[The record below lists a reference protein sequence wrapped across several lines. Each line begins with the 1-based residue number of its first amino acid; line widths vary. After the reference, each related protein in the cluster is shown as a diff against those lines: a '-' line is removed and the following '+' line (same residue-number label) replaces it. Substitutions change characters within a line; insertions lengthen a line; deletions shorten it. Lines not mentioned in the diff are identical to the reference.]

1 MIKNALNIEIRS
13 SVHVSWSQHLEL
25 ARAVSLTTD
34 SDRGTA
40 LALMGVGLTLL
51 LKDLEQTVANEQLE
65 ISRSLFE

>member
-1 MIKNALNIEIRS
+1 M
-13 SVHVSWSQHLEL
+13 
-25 ARAVSLTTD
+25 TTD

>member
-1 MIKNALNIEIRS
+1 M
-13 SVHVSWSQHLEL
+13 
-25 ARAVSLTTD
+25 TD